1 MPDTQGKGFVVIFA
15 VEMAAAQIIGGSAS
29 QLLAAPI
36 DPEARPLGCLTAMIT
51 EVSRGTANGER
62 VLNVAATRVL
72 TTATAGKFRER
83 VIAALNGHDVVEVDL
98 SRTTFMDCGGLGA
111 LIALRNAT
119 RDRKGRIR
127 LLNPTPPVEQVL
139 NLLEAQRVFEIV
151 TARPGC

>member
-1 MPDTQGKGFVVIFA
+1 MIL
-15 VEMAAAQIIGGSAS
+15 AQSIGGSTS
-29 QLLAAPI
+29 QLLDAPI
-36 DPEARPLGCLTAMIT
+36 DAETSQCGCLTAKKAGRAT
-51 EVSRGTANGER
+51 DNSEK
-62 VLNVAATRVL
+62 VLSVAGTRVL
-72 TTATAGKFRER
+72 TTATATKFRER
-83 VIAALNGHDVVEVDL
+83 VFAALNGHDIIEVDL

-119 RDRKGRIR
+119 RDRTGRMR

>member
-1 MPDTQGKGFVVIFA
+1 
-15 VEMAAAQIIGGSAS
+15 MAQTIGGSTS

-36 DPEARPLGCLTAMIT
+36 DAETSPCGCLTAKT
-51 EVSRGTANGER
+51 EASGGTENGER
-62 VLNVAATRVL
+62 VLSVAATRVL
-72 TTATAGKFRER
+72 TTATAAKFRDR
-83 VIAALNGHDVVEVDL
+83 AFAGLNGHDVIEVDL

-119 RDRKGRIR
+119 RDRKSRVR

>member
-1 MPDTQGKGFVVIFA
+1 
-15 VEMAAAQIIGGSAS
+15 MAQTIGASAS

-36 DPEARPLGCLTAMIT
+36 DAQTSPCGCLTAKT
-51 EVSRGTANGER
+51 EASRGTENAKK
-62 VLNVAATRVL
+62 VLSVAGTRVL
-72 TTATAGKFRER
+72 TTATASKFRER
-83 VIAALNGHDVVEVDL
+83 VIAGLNGHDVIEVDL
-98 SRTTFMDCGGLGA
+98 SGTTFMDCGGLGV

-119 RDRKGRIR
+119 RDRKRRVR

>member
-1 MPDTQGKGFVVIFA
+1 
-15 VEMAAAQIIGGSAS
+15 MAQTIGGSTS

-36 DPEARPLGCLTAMIT
+36 DAETGQCGCLTAKT
-51 EVSRGTANGER
+51 EASRRTENREK
-62 VLNVAATRVL
+62 VLSVAGTRVL
-72 TTATAGKFRER
+72 TTATARKFRER
-83 VIAALNGHDVVEVDL
+83 VFAALNGHDVIEVDL
-98 SRTTFMDCGGLGA
+98 SGTTFLDCGGLGA

-119 RDRKGRIR
+119 RDRKGRMR

>member
-1 MPDTQGKGFVVIFA
+1 M
-15 VEMAAAQIIGGSAS
+15 
-29 QLLAAPI
+29 LAAPI
-36 DPEARPLGCLTAMIT
+36 DAETGQCGCLTAKT
-51 EVSRGTANGER
+51 EASGGTENGER
-62 VLNVAATRVL
+62 VLSVAATRVL
-72 TTATAGKFRER
+72 TTATAAKFRDR
-83 VIAALNGHDVVEVDL
+83 AFAGLNGHDVIEVDL

-119 RDRKGRIR
+119 RDRKSRVR

>member
-1 MPDTQGKGFVVIFA
+1 M
-15 VEMAAAQIIGGSAS
+15 
-29 QLLAAPI
+29 LAAPI
-36 DPEARPLGCLTAMIT
+36 DSETRQWGCLTAKT
-51 EVSRGTANGER
+51 QANGGTENGEK
-62 VLNVAATRVL
+62 VLSVAGTRVL

-83 VIAALNGHDVVEVDL
+83 VFAGLNGHDVIEVDL

-119 RDRKGRIR
+119 RESNSRMR

>member
-1 MPDTQGKGFVVIFA
+1 
-15 VEMAAAQIIGGSAS
+15 MAQTIGGSTT

-36 DPEARPLGCLTAMIT
+36 HAETGQWGCLSTIT
-51 EVSRGTANGER
+51 EASRGTENRER
-62 VLNVAATRVL
+62 VLSVAGTRIL
-72 TTATAGKFRER
+72 TTATASKFRER
-83 VIAALNGHDVVEVDL
+83 VIAALNGHDVIEIDL

-119 RDRKGRIR
+119 RDRKGRMR

-139 NLLEAQRVFEIV
+139 NLLEAQRAFEIV